1 MDVCEEW
8 LGVSSD
14 ELVSQPLLYSGRVI
28 DEVPAGDVSA
38 IRSVSSGLGECIVYF
53 SRICQAVGF

>member
-28 DEVPAGDVSA
+28 DEVPAGDV
-38 IRSVSSGLGECIVYF
+38 
-53 SRICQAVGF
+53 

>member
-28 DEVPAGDVSA
+28 DEVPAGDVSD
-38 IRSVSSGLGECIVYF
+38 IRSVSSGLGECIVF
-53 SRICQAVGF
+53 IDFEFARQ